1 MIAALLAISIIAGPE
16 VKADVTYS
24 RVAGEEMKM
33 DIYVPKGNAGTSFP
47 AVVVIHGGAWMSGK
61 RQDMAALA
69 TQFAESGFVAATVS
83 YRLAPKHKWPAML
96 DDVQT
101 AVRFLR
107 SHASEYQ
114 IDPKRIGATGASAGG
129 HLSLLLGFRDT
140 RIEKPAEYAGVS
152 SKVGAVF
159 NIFGPTDLRRDYP
172 PALDSLFETVLGKK
186 KADSAE
192 DIRQASPVEWIT
204 KSAAPVFTLHGEA
217 DPLVPNA
224 QAKWLK
230 EQLDARGVRNE
241 MRIIPRMVHGIN
253 PADPAQMDAI
263 LAGIAFVKDCL
274 K

>member
-1 MIAALLAISIIAGPE
+1 MITALFAISLLSGPE
-16 VKADVTYS
+16 VKADVVYS

-33 DIYVPKGNAGTSFP
+33 DIYLPARSATEVSP
-47 AVVVIHGGAWMSGK
+47 AVVVIHGGAWMSGR
-61 RQDMAALA
+61 RQDMSALA
-69 TQFAESGFVAATVS
+69 AKFAENGFVAATVS

-107 SHASEYQ
+107 STAKEYRL
-114 IDPKRIGATGASAGG
+114 DPRRIGAAGASAGG

-140 RIEKPAEYAGVS
+140 RDAKPSEYAGFPS
-152 SKVGAVF
+152 QVGAVF

-172 PALDSLFETVLGKK
+172 ASLDALFQTVMGKTR
-186 KADSAE
+186 AEAAE
-192 DIRQASPVEWIT
+192 DIRQASPVEWIS
-204 KSAAPVFTLHGEA
+204 KSSAPVFTLHGEA

-230 EQLDARGVRNE
+230 EKLDAVGIKNE
-241 MRIIPRMVHGIN
+241 MRIIPRMGHGIN
-253 PADPAQMDAI
+253 SADPAQAEAVV
-263 LAGIAFVKDCL
+263 AGIAFVKSCL

>member
-1 MIAALLAISIIAGPE
+1 MTAALLALALLSGPE
-16 VKADVTYS
+16 VKPDIVYS
-24 RVAGEEMKM
+24 KVAGEELKM
-33 DIYVPKGNAGTSFP
+33 DIFLPQRAATSISP
-47 AVVVIHGGAWMSGK
+47 AIVVIHGGAWMSGR
-61 RQDMAALA
+61 RQDMNALA
-69 TQFAESGFVAATVS
+69 TQLAESGFVAATVS

-107 SHASEYQ
+107 SKAAEYRL
-114 IDPKRIGATGASAGG
+114 DPKRVGATGASAGG

-140 RIEKPAEYAGVS
+140 RLDNPSEYPGFS
-152 SKVGAVF
+152 SKVAAVF

-172 PALDSLFETVLGKK
+172 PAVEGLFETVLGKK
-186 KADSAE
+186 KADAAE
-192 DIRQASPVEWIT
+192 DIRQASPVEWIS

-217 DPLVPNA
+217 DPLVPYV

-230 EQLDARGVRNE
+230 ERLDAFGVRNE
-241 MRIIPRMVHGIN
+241 LRIIPKMSHGIN
-253 PADPAQMDAI
+253 PSDKAQLDGV